1 MGRPAAWI
9 VALAVWLVVP
19 ARSVATAAGDP
30 PFAEAQDGAARASS
44 GVAASLS
51 LPDESAGLVAGVPL
65 RMAMPPV
72 ALPITEPARA
82 PEAPASGRGS
92 LVLDPPDGGARLAW
106 RGEDPPPALHLS
118 SEPPASPPSPPSP
131 VIDGLRPLAG
141 GEGGAGARIRSHA
154 LSALE
159 SPTAAGGGSAP
170 VASERH
176 WSSLPFLGEQARQA
190 GYELPL
196 PFGVAAIYNYVARD
210 IVVTDV
216 RVGVNGAPL
225 TSVSQVANFK
235 ARSFANAAV
244 VKTDAWLFPFL
255 DVYLLLSY
263 IHNSSDTK
271 HRGHGVEAAPF
282 VPTSA
287 FQGCFG
293 P

>member
-1 MGRPAAWI
+1 
-9 VALAVWLVVP
+9 VAGAPLRLVI
-19 ARSVATAAGDP
+19 P
-30 PFAEAQDGAARASS
+30 PFA
-44 GVAASLS
+44 
-51 LPDESAGLVAGVPL
+51 LPVAGP
-65 RMAMPPV
+65 
-72 ALPITEPARA
+72 ALAAEDSAA
-82 PEAPASGRGS
+82 GRGS
-92 LVLDPPDGGARLAW
+92 LDLDLPDGETVLAW
-106 RGEDPPPALHLS
+106 RVEDSPPALHLS
-118 SEPPASPPSPPSP
+118 TLKAPA
-131 VIDGLRPLAG
+131 AT
-141 GEGGAGARIRSHA
+141 GGA
-154 LSALE
+154 
-159 SPTAAGGGSAP
+159 PAP
-170 VASERH
+170 VASPERH

-196 PFGVAAIYNYVARD
+196 PFGVSAVYNYVARD
-210 IVVTDV
+210 IEVKDV
-216 RVGVNGAPL
+216 RIGVNGAPL